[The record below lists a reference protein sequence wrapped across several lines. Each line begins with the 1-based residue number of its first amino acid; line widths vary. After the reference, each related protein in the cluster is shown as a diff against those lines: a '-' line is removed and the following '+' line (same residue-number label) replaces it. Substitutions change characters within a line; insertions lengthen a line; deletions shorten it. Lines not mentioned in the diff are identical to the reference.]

1 MRLKKL
7 LLILSAIAII
17 AVGTGMLNKNDK
29 ISNDEFNRMI
39 KATNSGFVLKPNEDE
54 KDNKI
59 EVRDEYKVYDNL
71 HKMANTKVVADAVW
85 GKLDI
90 EEGRVNKLI
99 LEVMNSEYEDKEKLL
114 SILRNWKNG
123 DFTHCV
129 EEHNYFWVKLNGN
142 VGQATALK

>member
-29 ISNDEFNRMI
+29 ISNDEFNRII
-39 KATNSGFVLKPNEDE
+39 KTTNTGFVLKPNEDE
-54 KDNKI
+54 KNNKI

-85 GKLDI
+85 GKLDM
-90 EEGRVNKLI
+90 EEERINKLI
-99 LEVMNSEYEDKEKLL
+99 IEVMNSEYEDKEKLL